1 MHCNKIMKTIINKIS
16 LTLLAVTVSLSAFSQ
31 MMEVK
36 GYVYDAHNG
45 APLPGVTVTEK
56 KSNKQTIT
64 DSNGKFNIKTGKGE
78 ILHFQFIGF
87 QLKEM
92 KVESGQMKI
101 YLQEN
106 TSQFYDKNA
115 VMFRKIIEPVEFAG
129 VHNLRSKNNLQK
141 KFFPDNN
148 GLVEFFEAPSF
159 RPEFGF
165 RVVQRDSN
173 LYVLEIKQIGNW
185 QEINNRL
192 DKEYPLQIPSK
203 TFPKDKRDEMN
214 RVYKKNVQLRRQE
227 EGKNLTEYDI
237 LSKEINI
244 SKTFAVQ
251 LHNAF
256 VYLIKNHDNRG
267 PSVTQF
273 DGSQMTFRCVVENEL
288 WSFTIGKAFNKI
300 DKLTEICNEIVQD
313 STSGN
318 GINEEKYLQQ
328 LKELT
333 Q

>member
-1 MHCNKIMKTIINKIS
+1 MKTIINKIS

-56 KSNKQTIT
+56 KSNKKTIT

-203 TFPKDKRDEMN
+203 TLPKEKRDTMN
-214 RVYKKNVQLRRQE
+214 KIYKENAQKRIEAEKVAIQE
-227 EGKNLTEYDI
+227 YRI
-237 LSKEINI
+237 VSKEISI
-244 SKTFAVQ
+244 SNSFAGW
-251 LHNAF
+251 LHKAF
-256 VYLIKNHDNRG
+256 IYSMKNYDNRG
-267 PSVTQF
+267 QSFIQF
-273 DGSQMTFRCVVENEL
+273 DGSQITLRCIVENEL
-288 WSFTIGKAFNKI
+288 WSFFTRCPI
-300 DKLTEICNEIVQD
+300 DKIAVLTDISNSIIKEAMEKREIDED
-313 STSGN
+313 
-318 GINEEKYLQQ
+318 KYIKQ
-328 LKELT
+328 LKELVKEE
-333 Q
+333 